1 MLSDFTPYATLPA
14 SDIDRAK
21 KFYEGLGFVEAGS
34 QPDGSAYYE
43 SGDSRIL
50 VYPSQFAGTNEAT
63 AVSFAV
69 DDIESAMEDLRGRG
83 VTFEEYDFG
92 DFKTVDGVMTM
103 PDGSKGGWFKD
114 TEGNILAVF
123 QEA

>member
-14 SDIDRAK
+14 SDIERAK
-21 KFYEGLGFVEAGS
+21 KFYEKLGFVEAGS
-34 QPDGSAYYE
+34 QPDGSVYYE

-50 VYPSQFAGTNEAT
+50 VYPSTFAGTNQAT

-69 DDIESAMEDLRGRG
+69 DDIDAAMDDLKGRG
-83 VTFEEYDFG
+83 VTFEDYDFG